1 MKEII
6 ITAIAISTC
15 WYVAK
20 ERSEKRLFKALIYL
34 QIENTNLK
42 IENTNL
48 KIDKA
53 IKSDKMQ
60 RIEDSFPDKLHKQ
73 CINFKKYYF
82 KK

>member
-15 WYVAK
+15 WYVAL

-34 QIENTNLK
+34 QIENTN
-42 IENTNL
+42 I

-60 RIEDSFPDKLHKQ
+60 RIEDSFPDKMYKQ

-82 KK
+82 RK

>member
-1 MKEII
+1 MKTII
-6 ITAIAISTC
+6 ITAIAISVC

-20 ERSEKRLFKALIYL
+20 ERSEKRLFKALIH
-34 QIENTNLK
+34 NTS
-42 IENTNL
+42 L

-60 RIEDSFPDKLHKQ
+60 RIEDSFPDKMYKQ

>member
-1 MKEII
+1 MKTII
-6 ITAIAISTC
+6 ITAIAISAC

-20 ERSEKRLFKALIYL
+20 DRSERRLFKALIYL
-34 QIENTNLK
+34 QMQNTS
-42 IENTNL
+42 L
-48 KIDKA
+48 KIDKS

>member
-1 MKEII
+1 MKTII
-6 ITAIAISTC
+6 ITTLSISVC

-20 ERSEKRLFKALIYL
+20 DRSEKRLFKALIYL
-34 QIENTNLK
+34 QIENT
-42 IENTNL
+42 TL

-60 RIEDSFPDKLHKQ
+60 KIEYSFPDKMYKQ

>member
-6 ITAIAISTC
+6 ITAIAISVC

-20 ERSEKRLFKALIYL
+20 DRSEKRLFKALIYL
-34 QIENTNLK
+34 QIENT
-42 IENTNL
+42 TL

-53 IKSDKMQ
+53 IKSDKIQ
-60 RIEDSFPDKLHKQ
+60 RIEDSFPDKMYKQ

>member
-34 QIENTNLK
+34 QKENT
-42 IENTNL
+42 TL

-82 KK
+82 RK

>member
-1 MKEII
+1 MKTIL
-6 ITAIAISTC
+6 ITTIALSTC

-20 ERSEKRLFKALIYL
+20 DRSEKRLFKALIYL
-34 QIENTNLK
+34 QMQNT
-42 IENTNL
+42 TL

-53 IKSDKMQ
+53 IKSDKIQ

-82 KK
+82 RK

>member
-1 MKEII
+1 MKTII
-6 ITAIAISTC
+6 ITALAISTC
-15 WYVAK
+15 WYIAK
-20 ERSEKRLFKALIYL
+20 DRSEKKLFKALIYL
-34 QIENTNLK
+34 QQENTS
-42 IENTNL
+42 L

-60 RIEDSFPDKLHKQ
+60 RIEDSFPDKMYKQ

>member
-20 ERSEKRLFKALIYL
+20 ERSEKRLFEALIYL
-34 QIENTNLK
+34 QKENTS
-42 IENTNL
+42 L

-53 IKSDKMQ
+53 IKSDKIQ

-82 KK
+82 RK

>member
-15 WYVAK
+15 WYVAL

-34 QIENTNLK
+34 QMQNTSLK
-42 IENTNL
+42 M
-48 KIDKA
+48 DKA
-53 IKSDKMQ
+53 IKSDKIQ
-60 RIEDSFPDKLHKQ
+60 RIEDSFPDKMYKQ

-82 KK
+82 RK